1 MAIPTLPK
9 IQIPQAIPNA
19 YGESVRV
26 GHFDILKV
34 VVPPLTHLPPFGD
47 STVTVLIDG
56 KPVKEKLVEPGN
68 SDLILFDI
76 PPFALKCCWQTVG
89 YTVTNVTGTEFSET
103 LLLLNEGT

>member
-34 VVPPLTHLPPFGD
+34 VVPPITYVPPFGYN
-47 STVTVLIDG
+47 TVTVLIDG
-56 KPVKEKLVEPGN
+56 WPVQETLLEPGD
-68 SDLILFDI
+68 SELILLDI
-76 PPFALKCCWQTVG
+76 PPFALKCCWQTIG
-89 YTVTNVTGTEFSET
+89 YTVAHVHGTDISET
-103 LLLLNEGT
+103 LLLLNEGA